1 MAIHD
6 RAYNRAKSWSKALRK
21 YHIDRNTPAG
31 KWWPM
36 YNNLHQYADNKIH
49 CSCPMCSAKTNNKK
63 HNGPR
68 GWEPSKNWS
77 ISDQKKIDSMENQ
90 LEDLDK
96 NND

>member
-21 YHIDRNTPAG
+21 YHIDRDTSANR
-31 KWWPM
+31 WPLW
-36 YNNLHQYADNKIH
+36 YNNLHQYANNKIH

-77 ISDQKKIDSMENQ
+77 ISDQKKLDSLLSQIQDFEI
-90 LEDLDK
+90 
-96 NND
+96 